1 MSVRRSRVL
10 LAWTGCGLSALG
22 LLVLVASFFLLP
34 LDVVPCVD
42 SCAQPNRYT
51 TAWALSL
58 NTLSLLPSSPIISVV
73 LLVLCYL
80 PLLAAV
86 MVVACL
92 LGFIVWPHRAF
103 VTWSRR
109 AWLTGSIA
117 LVLFLLV
124 VLLLVFLLGALFLG
138 GGPEVGFFGLLFGY
152 GLLWAGNRVAF
163 THTEREGRET

>member
-1 MSVRRSRVL
+1 MGVRPRRVF
-10 LAWTGCGLSALG
+10 LAWMGFILAILG
-22 LLVLVASFFLLP
+22 LLVLVASFFLLL

-58 NTLSLLPSSPIISVV
+58 NTRSLLPSSPIISVV
-73 LLVLCYL
+73 ILVLCYL

-92 LGFIVWPHRAF
+92 LGFLVWPHRAF

-124 VLLLVFLLGALFLG
+124 VLFLFSFFG
-138 GGPEVGFFGLLFGY
+138 GGPEMGFFGLLFGY
-152 GLLWAGNRVAF
+152 GLLWAGNRVA
-163 THTEREGRET
+163 RNSISLA

>member
-22 LLVLVASFFLLP
+22 LLVLVISFFLLP

-92 LGFIVWPHRAF
+92 LGFLVWPHRAF
-103 VTWSRR
+103 VTWSHRV
-109 AWLTGSIA
+109 WLTGSIA
-117 LVLFLLV
+117 LVL
-124 VLLLVFLLGALFLG
+124 LLLVALFLASFFS
-138 GGPEVGFFGLLFGY
+138 GGPEKGFFGLLFGY
-152 GLLWAGNRVAF
+152 GLLWAGNRVA
-163 THTEREGRET
+163 RSSISLA

>member
-1 MSVRRSRVL
+1 MMARRL
-10 LAWTGCGLSALG
+10 HALPAWTGFMLAILG
-22 LLVLVASFFLLP
+22 LLVLVASFFLPP

-42 SCAQPNRYT
+42 ACAQPNRYA
-51 TAWALSL
+51 TAWAFSL

-92 LGFIVWPHRAF
+92 LGFLVRPHRAF
-103 VTWSRR
+103 VTWSHRV
-109 AWLTGSIA
+109 WLTGSIA

-124 VLLLVFLLGALFLG
+124 VLFLSFVSLG
-138 GGPEVGFFGLLFGY
+138 GGPELGFFGLMFGY
-152 GLLWAGNRVAF
+152 GLLWAGNRVALNSVSAA
-163 THTEREGRET
+163 

>member
-1 MSVRRSRVL
+1 MMARRL
-10 LAWTGCGLSALG
+10 HALPAWMGFMLAILG
-22 LLVLVASFFLLP
+22 LLVLVASFFLPP
-34 LDVVPCVD
+34 LDVVPCLD

-73 LLVLCYL
+73 LLVLAFL

-86 MVVACL
+86 TVVACL
-92 LGFIVWPHRAF
+92 LGFLVRPHRAF
-103 VTWSRR
+103 VTWSHR

-124 VLLLVFLLGALFLG
+124 VTFLFSFFLG
-138 GGPEVGFFGLLFGY
+138 GPELGFFGLLFGY
-152 GLLWAGNRVAF
+152 GLLWAGNRVALNSVSAA
-163 THTEREGRET
+163 

>member
-1 MSVRRSRVL
+1 MEVAQQRVL
-10 LAWTGCGLSALG
+10 PAWTGSLLAALG

-92 LGFIVWPHRAF
+92 LGFLVWPYRAF

-117 LVLFLLV
+117 LV

-152 GLLWAGNRVAF
+152 GLLWAGNHVAF
-163 THTEREGRET
+163 THTVRETPMA